1 MYSGFN
7 RQKLPAVLKYPIG
20 IITLFLALG
29 IIAGHYLG
37 LAKNIAFSIVGV
49 ALTLLIASFLLSKR
63 AFTPTIHF
71 SVAVLFFSFCFGLSI
86 QSVHFPPNHK
96 LHYTHFIHSDSP
108 IIRGYVSERLKPNA
122 YQERYYFE
130 ITSVDQNPVDGK
142 ILLTVARDSTQNNY
156 PHPGDSF
163 IIADNPSPISKPLN
177 PHQFNYASYMQKQ
190 GVFHQLKLKDN
201 FINMGTIKNF
211 DYYLGNFREKL
222 INSFKIHH
230 YSPQIQ
236 NTLNALL
243 LGQRQDMDSTTNNAY
258 KNAGVLHI
266 LAISGLH
273 FSVLFYLLTVL
284 FKPFDRF
291 TKHGRLL
298 RFISILT
305 IIWGF
310 AFITGLSASVVRSV
324 VMFTIISLGQFLKR
338 DTNIYNSVFIS
349 ILILLVA
356 NPYFIF
362 DAGFQLSYLAVFAI
376 IALEPYYRNFRLS
389 KYKPINYISD
399 TIAVSLA
406 AQTGILPL
414 SLYYFNQFPLLFLIA
429 NIIVIPLSN
438 IILILGLFVLLL
450 NFAWT
455 DAALVAGKA
464 LELLVTIMN
473 GFISWIASFGSF
485 VIKEISFTLLLTL
498 LLYVVIAFFCFWLYK
513 KSYRNTMALLLT
525 ILVFQG
531 AYSITVWKHNQD
543 EELIV
548 FNNRK
553 STTITLKS
561 SKQLI
566 VLSDDSTAL
575 SNAAIKA
582 YSRAGF
588 TTKIEQKPLQNVLWF
603 NQKKIL
609 LIDSSN
615 TYLPNLK
622 SEIIILSGSPKINL
636 ERAIND
642 LQPKKIIADATNYKS
657 YIKRWKQTCIKQKI
671 PFHATAEKGYYSLK

>member
-1 MYSGFN
+1 M
-7 RQKLPAVLKYPIG
+7 KYPIG
-20 IITLFLALG
+20 IITFFLALG
-29 IIAGHYLG
+29 IIAGHYFG
-37 LAKNIAFSIVGV
+37 LAQNIAFLIVIV
-49 ALTLLIASFLLSKR
+49 AITLLIVSFWLSKR
-63 AFTPTIHF
+63 TFTPTIHF
-71 SVAVLFFSFCFGLSI
+71 SVVVLFFSFCFGLSI

-96 LHYTHFIHSDSP
+96 LHYTHFIHSGNP
-108 IIRGYVSERLKPNA
+108 IIKGYVSERLKPND

-130 ITSVDQNPVDGK
+130 ITSVNQNPVNGK

-177 PHQFNYASYMQKQ
+177 PDQFNYASYMEKQ
-190 GVFHQLKLKDN
+190 GIFHQLKLKDN
-201 FINMGTIKNF
+201 FIRTGTITKF
-211 DYYLGNFREKL
+211 DYYLGNFRERL
-222 INSFKIHH
+222 INSFKTHH
-230 YSPQIQ
+230 YSPQVQ

-273 FSVLFYLLTVL
+273 FSVLFYLLTIL
-284 FKPFDRF
+284 FKPFNRF
-291 TKHGRLL
+291 KKHGRIL
-298 RFISILT
+298 RFLSIII

-310 AFITGLSASVVRSV
+310 AFITGLSASVIRSV
-324 VMFTIISLGQFLKR
+324 VMFTIISLGQYLNR

-349 ILILLVA
+349 MLILLVA

-376 IALEPYYRNFRLS
+376 IWLESYYRKFSLS
-389 KYKPINYISD
+389 KHKPISYITDIIS
-399 TIAVSLA
+399 ISLA
-406 AQTGILPL
+406 AQIGVFPL
-414 SLYYFNQFPLLFLIA
+414 SLYYFNQFPLLFLVA

-450 NFAWT
+450 NFIWT
-455 DAALVAGKA
+455 DAALIAGKA
-464 LELLVTIMN
+464 LELLVIAMN
-473 GFISWIASFGSF
+473 SFINWIASFERF

-513 KSYRNTMALLLT
+513 KSYRNTIALLFT
-525 ILVFQG
+525 ILIFQG
-531 AYSITVWKHNQD
+531 AYSITTWKHNQD
-543 EELIV
+543 EEFIV

-561 SKQLI
+561 SKQLT
-566 VLSDDSTAL
+566 VLSNDSTAL

-588 TTKIEQKPLQNVLWF
+588 ATKIEQKPLQNVLWF
-603 NQKKIL
+603 SQKKIL
-609 LIDSSN
+609 IIDSCN

-642 LQPKKIIADATNYKS
+642 LQPKEIIADATNYKS